1 MPRKT
6 RSAPPLAGV
15 LVLDTGAANV
25 HISCSEGH
33 KDDVCTMPNAIART
47 RQGVRRQILVGDCI
61 ETECQDYGELQLRL
75 PMDRGMV
82 VDWAAQK
89 SVWDRALARTLGC
102 GSDTF
107 GALHGRSV
115 IMTEPYFALP
125 EQQKAFDMLMFEWYE
140 AELIWR
146 TIRTYGKLAPTW
158 IRARQESLSTCV
170 LTMFMCSCPAGA
182 LVFNTT
188 KA

>member
-61 ETECQDYGELQLRL
+61 ETECQDYGELQLRFTDG
-75 PMDRGMV
+75 PR
-82 VDWAAQK
+82 
-89 SVWDRALARTLGC
+89 
-102 GSDTF
+102 
-107 GALHGRSV
+107 HGRRLGSTKISV
-115 IMTEPYFALP
+115 GPGTRQDIGVR
-125 EQQKAFDMLMFEWYE
+125 KRHV
-140 AELIWR
+140 WR
-146 TIRTYGKLAPTW
+146 IAWSIG
-158 IRARQESLSTCV
+158 
-170 LTMFMCSCPAGA
+170 
-182 LVFNTT
+182 NHD
-188 KA
+188 